1 MLFSLYHSPFSS
13 FHTQYECR
21 MHTTP
26 NKCKIIFVIAIYG
39 VMSMLIGVLDRET
52 HKAISYYKTKQI
64 FFAPLCEC
72 AQTLTS
78 AFV

>member
-1 MLFSLYHSPFSS
+1 MLFSLSHSPFSS

-39 VMSMLIGVLDRET
+39 VMSMLIGVLDRERCYE
-52 HKAISYYKTKQI
+52 SYLILQNETNL
-64 FFAPLCEC
+64 FR
-72 AQTLTS
+72 S
-78 AFV
+78 VV